1 MTATLQQAVPFHKMH
16 GCGNDFVF
24 INNREL
30 GLPREAMPA
39 WAVAL
44 CRRAFGVGAD
54 GLVFLDLP
62 PADMNPKPDYIW
74 HFYNADGSR
83 ADMCGNASR
92 CAALLAARLGI
103 APSRHVLGTDAG
115 PVRAE
120 VDLLTGIA
128 RVEMP
133 TPKDLR
139 LTIALPLAGMQSIVH
154 FVNTGVPHA
163 VLFAPDVAAVDIA
176 TLGPALRH
184 HDAFKP
190 AGANANF
197 AQIVDKNTILLRTHE
212 RGVEGETYACGT
224 GAAATVLV
232 AHKLGLTEAAVQVH
246 TSGKECLGIN
256 LEGNAVFLSG
266 KAVHV
271 FSGVLTPGAVELA

>member
-1 MTATLQQAVPFHKMH
+1 MPFHKMH
-16 GCGNDFVF
+16 GCGNDFIF
-24 INNREL
+24 IDNREL
-30 GLPREAMPA
+30 RVPRAAMPV

-44 CRRAFGVGAD
+44 CRRAFGIGAD

-62 PADMNPKPDYIW
+62 PATLSPKPDYIW

-92 CAALLAARLGI
+92 CAALLAARLDI
-103 APSRHVLGTDAG
+103 APPRHVLGTDAG

-120 VDLLTGIA
+120 VDLLTGTA
-128 RVEMP
+128 CVELP
-133 TPKDLR
+133 APKDLR
-139 LTIALPLAGMQSIVH
+139 LNIALTLAGMRSIAH

-163 VLFAPDVAAVDIA
+163 VIFVPDAAAVDIA
-176 TLGPALRH
+176 TLGPALRY

-190 AGANANF
+190 AGANADF
-197 AQIVDKNTILLRTHE
+197 AQIVDKGTILLRTYE

-224 GAAATVLV
+224 GAAAAALA

-246 TSGKECLGIN
+246 TSGKECLGIS

-271 FSGVLTPGAVELA
+271 FSGVLTPGAVELD